1 MGIRAAVMERRAK
14 KPASER
20 AAWRTC
26 KTDSESLGRNGVD
39 GDIASADPNREFLAE
54 VEDLFVK
61 CKEIRELCEAQS
73 GRDPNLSS

>member
-14 KPASER
+14 KPAWER
-20 AAWRTC
+20 AAAKRTARALAGM
-26 KTDSESLGRNGVD
+26 ESI

-54 VEDLFVK
+54 VEDLFAK

>member
-1 MGIRAAVMERRAK
+1 MHKWTATALAGI
-14 KPASER
+14 
-20 AAWRTC
+20 
-26 KTDSESLGRNGVD
+26 ESI

-54 VEDLFVK
+54 VEDLFAK